1 MARVLRE
8 LNKMLLRLTVKVY
21 KTISQDR
28 SGVTLIKIEKVQIH
42 RPAF

>member
-21 KTISQDR
+21 KTVSQDR
-28 SGVTLIKIEKVQIH
+28 SGVTLIEKVQIH